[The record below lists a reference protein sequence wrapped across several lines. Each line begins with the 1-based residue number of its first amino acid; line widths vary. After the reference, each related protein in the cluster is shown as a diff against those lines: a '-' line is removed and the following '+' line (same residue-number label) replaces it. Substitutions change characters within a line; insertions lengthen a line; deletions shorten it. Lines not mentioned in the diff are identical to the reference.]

1 MSSID
6 SKIEELLIDLKE
18 HHCITSLKAEFEAEG
33 ASFDEVL
40 LLKQYADSVGLDLT
54 LKVGGCEAVRDLR
67 DAKKIG
73 ANVIVAPMIESAY
86 ALKKFI
92 SAVSNI
98 YTDEVWPELLINI
111 ETITGINNIDE
122 IITSEDFL
130 KISGIVIGRTDL
142 VGSLGL
148 SSLDSDINVIFEF
161 SQRVSD
167 LMKSM
172 NKKMIIGGSISDNSL
187 NFLKD
192 LSYLSNLE
200 TRKVVFTPSILHN
213 GGFTDGINKALRFEI
228 LWLENKISSSP
239 LPNSYD
245 LERLRVLN
253 KRYNCF
259 VNKI

>member
-1 MSSID
+1 MNSID
-6 SKIEELLIDLKE
+6 SKIKDLLIDLKE

-33 ASFDEVL
+33 ASFDEVV

-54 LKVGGCEAVRDLR
+54 LKIGGCEAVRDLR

-73 ANVIVAPMIESAY
+73 ADVIVAPMIESAY
-86 ALKKFI
+86 ALKKFV
-92 SAVSNI
+92 SAVSSV
-98 YTDEVWPELLINI
+98 YADEVWPVLLINI

-122 IITSEDFL
+122 IISTEDFL
-130 KISGIVIGRTDL
+130 KISGVVLGRTDL
-142 VGSLGL
+142 IGSLGL
-148 SSLDSDINVIFEF
+148 SSLEPDINIIFEL
-161 SQRVSD
+161 SQKLSD

-172 NKKMIIGGSISDNSL
+172 NKKIIIGGSISDNSI

-200 TRKVVFTPSILHN
+200 TRKIVFAPSILCN
-213 GGFTDGINKALRFEI
+213 GSFSDGINKALRFEI
-228 LWLENKISSSP
+228 LWLENKVSSSQ

-253 KRYNCF
+253 KRYNCL